1 MEIRPIRGSGE
12 LSTKA
17 NMRKFVHHVA
27 DMEVRAFTM
36 RETAA
41 KCRAQAKNKTEE
53 MTHARQRCLDL
64 RNRLKQAH
72 MNAQKAMD
80 ECTLKAF
87 RKKKR
92 TAGRVFAHLGLH
104 YFCGAATVMAVY
116 SIAWEGFRLPGG
128 IVAIMMVLSALVYLT
143 LFYIICFA
151 ISEKKYCQ
159 YILDLKE
166 ACDKAHA
173 ESLDGERALQNAEQQ
188 LADAVK
194 QEKEIGLA
202 ADRLEQGADTIT
214 ENLKRCYELG
224 VIMPSYRNLV
234 SVVILDD
241 IFTNDKADTMREA
254 NLLCDTEIR
263 HAELVGK
270 LDEVVHALKTLASSI
285 QSMSHILSA
294 INTNV
299 SLISQ
304 DIYRMAETQDEI
316 KYAADAINSSAD
328 NADFYIAQRRAGAL

>member
-1 MEIRPIRGSGE
+1 MKDLE
-12 LSTKA
+12 KA
-17 NMRKFVHHVA
+17 R
-27 DMEVRAFTM
+27 DD
-36 RETAA
+36 A
-41 KCRAQAKNKTEE
+41 KQQYNDWEE
-53 MTHARQRCLDL
+53 A
-64 RNRLKQAH
+64 
-72 MNAQKAMD
+72 
-80 ECTLKAF
+80 
-87 RKKKR
+87 
-92 TAGRVFAHLGLH
+92 
-104 YFCGAATVMAVY
+104 
-116 SIAWEGFRLPGG
+116 
-128 IVAIMMVLSALVYLT
+128 
-143 LFYIICFA
+143 
-151 ISEKKYCQ
+151 
-159 YILDLKE
+159 LKE
-166 ACDKAHA
+166 AGQ
-173 ESLDGERALQNAEQQ
+173 E
-188 LADAVK
+188 LADAIE
-194 QEKEIGLA
+194 QEKQVELMA
-202 ADRLEQGADTIT
+202 RRLEQDADRIT

-304 DIYRMAETQDEI
+304 DIYRMAETQEEI
-316 KYAADAINSSAD
+316 KYAADAIKSSAD